1 MNYIEFLKTKKIHV
15 EKSGIESIP
24 QLNSLLKPHQKH
36 TVKFALRQGRS
47 AAFLDTGLGKTLT
60 CLEWGRVVT
69 DHTNKPTLMLAPL
82 AVGQQHEREG
92 DKFGIDSKY
101 IRDPS
106 EMNGNRIYVTNYE
119 RLKLFNPNNFGA
131 IILDESSVIKSFTGK
146 TTAEITAFA
155 KHLPFR
161 LAATA
166 TPSPNDV
173 MELGQHSNFLDVMAS
188 SEMLARWF
196 VTDQSEMGK
205 YRLKKHGI
213 KDFWSWVASW
223 ARSIGK
229 PSDVGYCDDG
239 YILPAM
245 KTELHVV
252 RTDVT
257 KGAEEG
263 QMFRNIDLSAT
274 SVHKEKRMTSLERA
288 KKIAEVVLSE
298 PNEQW
303 VIWCETDYD
312 AQSIMSLLPEA
323 VEVAG
328 SMKPEVKEQRLL
340 AFTDG
345 NIKILVTK
353 PSIAGFGLNWQNC
366 ARTAFVGLS
375 FSYEQY
381 YQAIRRFYRFGQ
393 QREVHCHIAIA
404 DTELP
409 IWRIVERKALE
420 HETMKREMNEAMKR
434 EVLQKGVKLDY
445 NPTQKIILPKFL
457 GA

>member
-1 MNYIEFLKTKKIHV
+1 MEYLDFLKTKKVNV
-15 EKSGIESIP
+15 EKSGIDNIP
-24 QLNSLLKPHQKH
+24 QLNEKLFGHQLH
-36 TVKFALRQGRS
+36 TVDFALRQGRA
-47 AAFLDTGLGKTLT
+47 AAFLDTGLGKTAT

-69 DHTNKPTLMLAPL
+69 EHQNKPTLMLAPL

-92 DKFGIDSKY
+92 AKFDIDAKY

-106 EMNGNRIYVTNYE
+106 EINGNRIYITNYE
-119 RLKLFNPNNFGA
+119 RLKLFNPSDFGGL
-131 IILDESSVIKSFTGK
+131 ILDESSVIKSFTGK

-155 KHLPFR
+155 KQMRFR

-188 SEMLARWF
+188 SEMMARWF

-229 PSDVGYCDDG
+229 PSDVGYSDDG
-239 YILPAM
+239 YVLPKM
-245 KTELHVV
+245 QTELHIVQ
-252 RTDVT
+252 TDLT
-257 KGAEEG
+257 AGADEG
-263 QMFRNIDLSAT
+263 QMFRSIDLSAT
-274 SVHKEKRMTSLERA
+274 SVHKEKRITSHARA
-288 KKIAEVVLSE
+288 ARIAEVVKGE

-312 AQSIMSLLPEA
+312 ADAIMSFLPEA
-323 VEVAG
+323 VEVRG
-328 SMKPEVKEQRLL
+328 SMKPEVKEQRLM

-345 NIKILVTK
+345 IIKILVTK
-353 PSIAGFGLNWQNC
+353 ASIAGFGLNWQNC

-393 QREVHCHIAIA
+393 KREVHCHIAIA

-409 IWRIVERKALE
+409 IWKIVERKALE

-434 EVLQKGVKLDY
+434 EVITREVKVDY
-445 NPTQKIILPKFL
+445 NPTVELKLPSFL
-457 GA
+457 GV

>member
-1 MNYIEFLKTKKIHV
+1 MNYQEFLKTKKV
-15 EKSGIESIP
+15 SVQRSGFDSIP
-24 QLNSLLKPHQKH
+24 ELNSLLKPHQRH
-36 TVKFALRQGRS
+36 TVEFALKQGRA

-69 DHTNKPTLMLAPL
+69 ESKNKPTIMLAPL
-82 AVGQQHEREG
+82 AVGQQHEREAV
-92 DKFGIDSKY
+92 KFGIEAKY

-106 EMNGNRIYVTNYE
+106 EVTNSQIYITNYE
-119 RLKLFNPNNFGA
+119 RLKLFNPNDFGA
-131 IILDESSVIKSFTGK
+131 IILDESSIIKSFTGK

-155 KHLPFR
+155 RHMPFR

-229 PSDVGYCDDG
+229 PSDVGYDDAG
-239 YILPAM
+239 YILPPM
-245 KTELHVV
+245 KTELHIVN
-252 RTDVT
+252 TDLT
-257 KGAEEG
+257 KGADDG

-274 SVHKEKRMTSLERA
+274 SVHKEKRMTSLDRA
-288 KKIAEVVLSE
+288 KRIAEVVKSE

-312 AQSIMSLLPEA
+312 AQSIMSFLPES

-328 SMKPEVKEQRLL
+328 SMKPEIKEQRLM

-345 NIKILVTK
+345 DIRILVTK

-434 EVLQKGVKLDY
+434 EVITREVKVDY
-445 NPTQKIILPKFL
+445 NPTTALKLPSFL
-457 GA
+457 GV